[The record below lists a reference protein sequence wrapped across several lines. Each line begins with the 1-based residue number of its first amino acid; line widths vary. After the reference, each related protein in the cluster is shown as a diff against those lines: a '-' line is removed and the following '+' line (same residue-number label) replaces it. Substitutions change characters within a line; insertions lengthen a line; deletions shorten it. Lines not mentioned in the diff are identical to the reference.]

1 MVKGG
6 TSLALVR
13 DELYATMEQAEL
25 SLEQFI
31 VERDNGSLL
40 QHAIEA
46 LQQVRGTLS
55 LIELTGAEMLAQ
67 EVYQQATDIPTGAG
81 SERDGQLSALCK
93 ALFVLRR
100 YLENVELLRQELPE
114 ALLPTINELR
124 LAGHLPSLP
133 ESFFFSVRLDQP
145 RPHDG
150 HSGAGLD
157 AALSRRLQHMYQ
169 LGLLD
174 YLRGNNL
181 PASLKLMMRALQ
193 RMDAGLAGEP
203 GRLCWIAA
211 AALETCSD
219 AQLLPRRS
227 RKQLFSRLER
237 ELKHALHK
245 PGHEISRSL
254 LKELLYLVAL
264 GASQGDLARQVR
276 NAFNLT
282 PLPFTDH
289 MLEDAYQRLSGPGQA
304 VLRSLSA
311 AIHEELAG
319 LKDLL
324 DLIER
329 GTAQPESYA
338 SLHGLLGKLAKTLD
352 MVGLSSAGNALQ
364 AQLPVVAEW
373 SAEQPPQ
380 PDSLHRLAD
389 AVLYVES
396 MVASLQ
402 REQRPAVVPPGQEA
416 QSFANHQLTE
426 AHIVVVG
433 EAQAGLNLAKRAITS
448 YLESSGDKLHLA
460 NVPSTLQAVRGGL
473 WFLQQQRAAW
483 LVGACAEYIQK
494 QMLEA
499 AQTPPGQLLETLADA
514 LSSLEY
520 YLESGAVMRP
530 ETRPSVLD
538 LAEESIKALGMAVP
552 ANA

>member
-13 DELYATMEQAEL
+13 DELYATMVQAEL

-124 LAGHLPSLP
+124 QAGHLPSLP

-219 AQLLPRRS
+219 AQLLPRRP

>member
-124 LAGHLPSLP
+124 QAGHLPSLP

-311 AIHEELAG
+311 AIHEELAA

-433 EAQAGLNLAKRAITS
+433 EALAGLNLAKRAITS

-499 AQTPPGQLLETLADA
+499 GQTPPGQLLETLADA

>member
-100 YLENVELLRQELPE
+100 YLESVELLRQELPE

-124 LAGHLPSLP
+124 QAGHLPSLP

-219 AQLLPRRS
+219 AQLLPRRP